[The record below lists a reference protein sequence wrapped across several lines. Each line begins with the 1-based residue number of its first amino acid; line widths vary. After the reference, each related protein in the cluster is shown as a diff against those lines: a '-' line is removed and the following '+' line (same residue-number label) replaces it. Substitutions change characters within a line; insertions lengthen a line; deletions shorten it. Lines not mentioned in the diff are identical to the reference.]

1 MSDEEHSDSKCYYPK
16 EEETAEKNASS
27 HWHFDKVEANW
38 DIARGL
44 GIAALTM
51 QRF

>member
-27 HWHFDKVEANW
+27 HWHFDKVEAN
-38 DIARGL
+38 
-44 GIAALTM
+44 
-51 QRF
+51 